1 MRGWRVAGAV
11 IGAVVMGVGALTV
24 VDAGAASSPVY
35 GTYVPTNAT
44 IERVPYVTDLTTSS
58 AEVNWAQNT
67 ATRGYLTW
75 GPGTSCTANKTA
87 TAATTIPAF
96 TPDLNHATAVTDH
109 YTVSGAA
116 EYQSSMLLSGLGA
129 GKTYCYEPWSST
141 GVSLAAPQSFSTLDV
156 TAPSTGVTFD
166 VVGDLGETTGVDQV
180 GNVNTDQAAID
191 TGIGQSGAKFT
202 VLAGDVAYSGGT
214 DTNYGDLTTTGSE
227 VSNIFGPS
235 YWPNTGGIPTYAASG
250 NHGQI
255 ITGLRT
261 WPEEQ
266 IAESDTA
273 NPGTYSYEQ
282 YPADSLIPTTNTPD
296 SWYAVQDG
304 NVRIYVLDAA
314 WADGTTY
321 LATTKATGA
330 LCASDPADCKGYQID
345 AAEHWAAGSAEMTWL
360 KRDLAAQPAGTI
372 KMAVFHYPLQSL
384 NNTQQSDPYLQAALQ
399 PVLQQYGV
407 SMAFN
412 GHAHTYQRFVP
423 NNGSLISYVTGGGG
437 GTLQPVDGTNDTK
450 GKCAAAVAS
459 EQVYA
464 LGLGSA
470 GVIDCGQS
478 APPMT
483 KNASGS
489 YYVPNE
495 SAANVYNF
503 LKVNVTG
510 NVITVTPMNA
520 LDQPFDQQSYT
531 VVNGVTTLSTGD
543 GDPADHNHHDDEL
556 HDHHSATSAARSGAR
571 PESSVQWSHEPAR
584 VSRRPVTS

>member
-202 VLAGDVAYSGGT
+202 VLAGDVAYSGGR
-214 DTNYGDLTTTGSE
+214 
-227 VSNIFGPS
+227 I
-235 YWPNTGGIPTYAASG
+235 
-250 NHGQI
+250 
-255 ITGLRT
+255 RT
-261 WPEEQ
+261 M
-266 IAESDTA
+266 
-273 NPGTYSYEQ
+273 
-282 YPADSLIPTTNTPD
+282 
-296 SWYAVQDG
+296 
-304 NVRIYVLDAA
+304 
-314 WADGTTY
+314 
-321 LATTKATGA
+321 AT
-330 LCASDPADCKGYQID
+330 
-345 AAEHWAAGSAEMTWL
+345 
-360 KRDLAAQPAGTI
+360 
-372 KMAVFHYPLQSL
+372 
-384 NNTQQSDPYLQAALQ
+384 
-399 PVLQQYGV
+399 
-407 SMAFN
+407 
-412 GHAHTYQRFVP
+412 
-423 NNGSLISYVTGGGG
+423 
-437 GTLQPVDGTNDTK
+437 
-450 GKCAAAVAS
+450 
-459 EQVYA
+459 
-464 LGLGSA
+464 
-470 GVIDCGQS
+470 
-478 APPMT
+478 
-483 KNASGS
+483 
-489 YYVPNE
+489 
-495 SAANVYNF
+495 
-503 LKVNVTG
+503 
-510 NVITVTPMNA
+510 
-520 LDQPFDQQSYT
+520 
-531 VVNGVTTLSTGD
+531 
-543 GDPADHNHHDDEL
+543 
-556 HDHHSATSAARSGAR
+556 
-571 PESSVQWSHEPAR
+571 
-584 VSRRPVTS
+584 

>member
-1 MRGWRVAGAV
+1 M
-11 IGAVVMGVGALTV
+11 
-24 VDAGAASSPVY
+24 
-35 GTYVPTNAT
+35 
-44 IERVPYVTDLTTSS
+44 
-58 AEVNWAQNT
+58 
-67 ATRGYLTW
+67 
-75 GPGTSCTANKTA
+75 
-87 TAATTIPAF
+87 
-96 TPDLNHATAVTDH
+96 
-109 YTVSGAA
+109 
-116 EYQSSMLLSGLGA
+116 
-129 GKTYCYEPWSST
+129 
-141 GVSLAAPQSFSTLDV
+141 
-156 TAPSTGVTFD
+156 
-166 VVGDLGETTGVDQV
+166 
-180 GNVNTDQAAID
+180 
-191 TGIGQSGAKFT
+191 
-202 VLAGDVAYSGGT
+202 
-214 DTNYGDLTTTGSE
+214 
-227 VSNIFGPS
+227 SNIFGPS

-531 VVNGVTTLSTGD
+531 VVNGVTTLSTGTVTPPTTTTTTTSSTTTTAPPPPPGVALVQSHPSSGATNQLASVAA
-543 GDPADHNHHDDEL
+543 GDKLILSVSQYTGAASHLTGVTDSAGDTWTKLGAAYSSGHNSEGELWWTDAKGGPTTVTVSGQAASIETEVQEYSGLEAGAPNAATVVAGASSTSPTTIPLTGPAGDLEVGFVASHGTAEQITLPGFVTSPLNTVAT
-556 HDHHSATSAARSGAR
+556 ATSGSSIAAVTAGYEMPGTTSNLQATYA
-571 PESSVQWSHEPAR
+571 PTAQWWTGGLAYWQ
-584 VSRRPVTS
+584 VAG